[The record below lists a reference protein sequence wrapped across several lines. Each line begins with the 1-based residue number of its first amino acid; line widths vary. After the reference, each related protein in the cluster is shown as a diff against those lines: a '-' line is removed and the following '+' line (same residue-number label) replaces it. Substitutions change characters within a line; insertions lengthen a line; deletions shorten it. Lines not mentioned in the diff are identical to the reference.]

1 MDSHQSS
8 GRFVPASVNDQWNYL
23 LATVWDQMIH
33 LLIRFEGHI
42 DEKILDLAVRDALHA
57 EPLTGMR
64 FIPGATPFFELRGND
79 TGIPVW
85 TGIHNTPTP
94 DQALEELFA
103 TPLDPLR
110 GPMARISLL
119 RSDDDDLLC
128 ISFNHT
134 VTDAYG
140 VKSFG
145 SLIARLYRSGIC
157 SGGFLPMGNS
167 HDRSFSSILSLFSA
181 AECREA
187 SRRLKT
193 QTVSG
198 RIPFSSF
205 RRGKRQYATLT
216 LEKELF
222 SKIRD
227 YNRIHGITVNDL
239 LLSSYVLALA
249 ELAPVFEGSCIPVL
263 TSIDLRRYLSPD
275 MYPSLANLSVAFE
288 LPIILPN
295 GTSPAGIIS
304 EIHDLMSVSKS
315 GHAGIGAALL
325 LCKEF
330 DHGFR
335 HVEKELKD
343 MESKSREGLLGKS
356 PFFTNLGV
364 IPDGVIDYGVPVK
377 TAWMLGPVEYP
388 PGFGLAACSFRDCLT
403 LSVGFSGEA
412 LERDWVCSFLASMK
426 NNLSQITS
434 QI

>member
-1 MDSHQSS
+1 MNAHQSS
-8 GRFVPASVNDQWNYL
+8 GELIPASVNDQWNYL
-23 LATVWDQMIH
+23 LATIWDQMIH

-42 DEKILDLAVRDALHA
+42 DENILDLAVRDALLA

-64 FIPGATPFFELRGND
+64 FIPGATPLFELVCND
-79 TGIPVW
+79 TGIPAW
-85 TGIHNTPTP
+85 TGIRNTPTP
-94 DQALEELFA
+94 DQTLEELFA

-119 RSDDDDLLC
+119 RSDDDLLC

-134 VTDAYG
+134 ITDAYG

-145 SLIARLYRSGIC
+145 SLIARLYRSGIYG
-157 SGGFLPMGNS
+157 GGFVPVGNS

-187 SRRLKT
+187 SRRLEKR
-193 QTVSG
+193 TVER

-205 RRGKRQYATLT
+205 RRGTREYATLT

-222 SKIRD
+222 LNMRN
-227 YNRIHGITVNDL
+227 YTRIHGITVNDL

-249 ELAPVFEGSCIPVL
+249 ELAPVFEGTCNPVL

-288 LPIILPN
+288 LPIIIPA
-295 GTSPAGIIS
+295 GSSPAEIVS
-304 EIHDLMSVSKS
+304 QIHDLMSVSKS
-315 GHAGIGAALL
+315 GHAGIGTALL

-335 HVEKELKD
+335 HVEKEVMD
-343 MESKSREGLLGKS
+343 MERKSHEGLPGKT

-388 PGFGLAACSFRDCLT
+388 PGFGLAVCSFRDCLT

-412 LERDWVCSFLASMK
+412 LERAWVYSLLASMK
-426 NNLSQITS
+426 NNLSRITS
-434 QI
+434 RV

>member
-1 MDSHQSS
+1 MNSHHSS
-8 GRFVPASVNDQWNYL
+8 EGFVPASVNDQWNYL
-23 LATVWDQMIH
+23 LTTIWDQMIH
-33 LLIRFEGHI
+33 LVIRFDGHI
-42 DEKILDLAVRDALHA
+42 DENILNLAVRDALLA

-64 FIPGATPFFELRGND
+64 FIPGATPFFEQVCND
-79 TGIPVW
+79 TGIPAW
-85 TGIHNTPTP
+85 TGICNTPTP
-94 DQALEELFA
+94 DQTMEELFA

-119 RSDDDDLLC
+119 RSDDDLLC

-134 VTDAYG
+134 ITDAYG

-145 SLIARLYRSGIC
+145 SLIARLYRSGI
-157 SGGFLPMGNS
+157 SGGGFLPVGNS

-187 SRRLKT
+187 SRRLET
-193 QTVSG
+193 RRVAW

-205 RRGKRQYATLT
+205 RRGKGQYATLT
-216 LEKELF
+216 IEKELF
-222 SKIRD
+222 LNMRD
-227 YNRIHGITVNDL
+227 YTRIHGITVNDL
-239 LLSSYVLALA
+239 LLTSYVLALA
-249 ELAPVFEGSCIPVL
+249 ELAPVFEGTCTPVL

-275 MYPSLANLSVAFE
+275 RYPSLANLSVAFE
-288 LPIILPN
+288 LPIIIPT
-295 GTSPAGIIS
+295 GSSPAGIVGQ
-304 EIHDLMSVSKS
+304 IHDLMSVSKS
-315 GHAGIGAALL
+315 SHAGIGAALL

-335 HVEKELKD
+335 HVEKELRD
-343 MESKSREGLLGKS
+343 MERKSCEGLLPKN

-412 LERDWVCSFLASMK
+412 LEREWVYSLLTSMK

-434 QI
+434 QV